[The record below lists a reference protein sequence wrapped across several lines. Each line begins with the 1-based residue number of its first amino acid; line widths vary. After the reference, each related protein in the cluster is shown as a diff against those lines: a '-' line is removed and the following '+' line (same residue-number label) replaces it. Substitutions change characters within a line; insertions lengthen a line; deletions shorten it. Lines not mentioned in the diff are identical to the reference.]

1 MTTVADQPL
10 WSARDRV
17 TTTGVFALAFLVAF
31 ESFAVATVMPL
42 VGHEF
47 GDYGSYALAFAAP
60 TAVSVFGIRLAGPW
74 IDRAGPGPALYTG
87 VAVFAGGVVGA
98 AAATDMT
105 VFLAARAVQGLG
117 AGLVGVSLY
126 VVVAAAYPEQ
136 LRARVF
142 TVLTSAWLLPALL
155 GPPLAGALADGFGW
169 RWVFAVA
176 PVPAVVAVAALI
188 PALRGTNARG
198 AGDQPWSLGRGA
210 VAAVAVMGLGVA
222 GQRSVTGWP
231 VVLLVSLVAVA
242 WAVPRLLP
250 RGTWRFD
257 PGLPA
262 LLAARTLAG
271 AAFFGVEVYVPLALV
286 QFRGYSPAAAGGF
299 LTLSAVAWF
308 AGSWLAAHA
317 RMLADPVR
325 RIRIG
330 VVALVAA
337 IPATATVAA
346 PAVRSIVPLLG
357 WGLAG
362 LGIGLAFVS
371 ASVLLLDWSPPEH
384 TGANTAAMQVNDA
397 VGQSLWLSVG
407 AVVFGLSH
415 AAGWGFAA
423 VFAGAAVVAAA
434 AGVASGRLRV
444 SGPATTS

>member
-1 MTTVADQPL
+1 ML
-10 WSARDRV
+10 I
-17 TTTGVFALAFLVAF
+17 GV
-31 ESFAVATVMPL
+31 
-42 VGHEF
+42 
-47 GDYGSYALAFAAP
+47 
-60 TAVSVFGIRLAGPW
+60 
-74 IDRAGPGPALYTG
+74 
-87 VAVFAGGVVGA
+87 
-98 AAATDMT
+98 
-105 VFLAARAVQGLG
+105 
-117 AGLVGVSLY
+117 
-126 VVVAAAYPEQ
+126 
-136 LRARVF
+136 
-142 TVLTSAWLLPALL
+142 
-155 GPPLAGALADGFGW
+155 
-169 RWVFAVA
+169 
-176 PVPAVVAVAALI
+176 
-188 PALRGTNARG
+188 
-198 AGDQPWSLGRGA
+198 
-210 VAAVAVMGLGVA
+210 
-222 GQRSVTGWP
+222 
-231 VVLLVSLVAVA
+231 
-242 WAVPRLLP
+242 
-250 RGTWRFD
+250 
-257 PGLPA
+257 
-262 LLAARTLAG
+262 
-271 AAFFGVEVYVPLALV
+271 LAL
-286 QFRGYSPAAAGGF
+286 QGGF
-299 LTLSAVAWF
+299 
-308 AGSWLAAHA
+308 AAHA